1 MSTELV
7 REVAGVSLATQSG
20 YTIKRKFWSVFERVF
35 RVWTRDGQLIMYI
48 QHPLLKLRE
57 EFMVYADEGKTRPML
72 RVKSKQIIAINFSYE
87 VDDYESGQS
96 LGSVQKR
103 GLRSIIRD
111 KFHIFDASGAEVGY
125 AEEQGFS
132 LLRRFLP
139 FLTAKHAIFV
149 AGKQVA
155 FIKQRFRFF
164 SKEFDVDM
172 EPSSLDPRFV
182 LAVALLALTAEAKRE
197 DSSNY

>member
-1 MSTELV
+1 M
-7 REVAGVSLATQSG
+7 SLATQSG
-20 YTIKRKFWSVFERVF
+20 YTIKRKFWSVF

-182 LAVALLALTAEAKRE
+182 LAVALLALMAEAKRE